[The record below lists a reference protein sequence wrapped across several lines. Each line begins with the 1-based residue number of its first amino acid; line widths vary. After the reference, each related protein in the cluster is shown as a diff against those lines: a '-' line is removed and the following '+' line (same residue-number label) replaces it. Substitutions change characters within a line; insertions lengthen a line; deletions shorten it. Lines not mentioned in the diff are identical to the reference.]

1 MRVLELSERDEAA
14 AYCGKLYARWGAEV
28 IRVEL
33 PDRPAARESLE
44 LYLHGGKR
52 RVALD
57 YRDLAQRGT
66 LDRLAA
72 SCDVLVTDA
81 TAREVDDLGL
91 LDLGGDAGP
100 AVRTSV
106 TPFGLSGPYRDW
118 EATRSTLLALGGYTW
133 LHGDIGRAPLTM
145 PGNYPH
151 YQAGSYAYI
160 ASLAAQLRTRG
171 EDGAPPV
178 RVEVSAMEVLASL
191 HQFTFTMLTNAGLVR
206 SRHGNRWENLA
217 PTSLMPCKDGWWG
230 CNILPNFWTP
240 FTLMIGHPE
249 LADDP
254 RFLNN
259 NDRMEHIDELEEII
273 HDVFKDWSKQ
283 RIFTEGQ
290 ETWRVPVGYA
300 VSLQDTLEDPHL
312 NDREFWRP
320 IEGMTEGAEG
330 LRTTGS
336 PFFYVGQER
345 PTEHAPVASGADTEA
360 VLGELPEG
368 TSNGASAA
376 SLPAPARPLDGVRIL
391 DLTRIWS
398 GPLSTLILGDM
409 GADVVK
415 IEAQLGRGPA
425 VLPPGI
431 GNILGSD
438 APENH
443 WNRQGLFNKLNRN
456 KRSVAIDLKSEQGR
470 AIFLGLVAEAD
481 VVIENF
487 SARTMPGLGL
497 GYEEMKQANDQIIYV
512 AMQAFGQQGPY
523 RDYIGLGPSIE
534 PLIGLTAIMGYSDHE
549 PRVTSKALTDAMGGI
564 AAAVAV
570 VTALD
575 RRERTGEGGLI
586 DLSQHET
593 GVVMIGEQLIERQQ
607 AGIEPSR
614 IGNADRAVAPHGV
627 YRCAGDDDWI
637 TIAATDERQ
646 WQGLAGAAG
655 AGWADD
661 PRFATNEARL
671 KHREALDEAIE
682 AWTVGFEKVALMSEL
697 QAAGVPAG
705 AVYSSPE
712 VMADPHLAARGYWID
727 LDEPDNG
734 VQRYDGSPVHFD
746 GDRGYAQYA
755 PAPTLGGDNEAVL
768 GGLLG
773 MSDGDV
779 AALYED
785 GVIVDRPPG

>member
-28 IRVEL
+28 IRVEP
-33 PDRPAARESLE
+33 PDRPVPRESLE

-52 RVALD
+52 RVTLD
-57 YRDLAQRGT
+57 YRDPAQRAM

-118 EATRSTLLALGGYTW
+118 EATGSTLLALGGYTW
-133 LHGDIGRAPLTM
+133 LHGDAGRAPLTM

-178 RVEVSAMEVLASL
+178 RVEVSTMEALASL
-191 HQFTFTMLTNAGLVR
+191 HQFTFTMLTNAGLIR

-217 PTSLMPCKDGWWG
+217 PTGLMPCKDGWWG
-230 CNILPNFWTP
+230 CNILPNFWRP
-240 FTLMIGHPE
+240 FTLMIGKPE

-254 RFLNN
+254 RFINN
-259 NDRMEHIDELEEII
+259 NDRMEHIDELEQII

-300 VSLQDTLEDPHL
+300 VSLQDTLDDPHL
-312 NDREFWRP
+312 NAREFWRP
-320 IEGMTEGAEG
+320 IEGMSEGGEG
-330 LRTTGS
+330 LRTSGS
-336 PFFYVGQER
+336 PFFYVDQER
-345 PTEHAPVASGADTEA
+345 PTEHAPVAPGTDTAD
-360 VLGELPEG
+360 VLGALPEA
-368 TSNGASAA
+368 TSDGAPAA

-438 APENH
+438 APEKH

-470 AIFLGLVAEAD
+470 AIFLRLVAEAD

-487 SARTMPGLGL
+487 SARAMPGLGL
-497 GYEEMKQANDQIIYV
+497 GYEEMKQANEQIIYV

-534 PLIGLTAIMGYSDHE
+534 PLIGLTAIMGYSDDE
-549 PRVTSKALTDAMGGI
+549 PRVTSKALTDAMGGV
-564 AAAVAV
+564 AAAAAV

-593 GVVMIGEQLIERQQ
+593 GVVMVGEQLIERQQ
-607 AGIEPSR
+607 SGVEPSR

-627 YRCAGDDDWI
+627 YRCAGDAGWI
-637 TIAATDERQ
+637 TIAATDDRQ
-646 WQGLAGAAG
+646 WQGLAIAAG

-661 PRFATNEARL
+661 TRFTTNDARL
-671 KHREALDEAIE
+671 EHREALDQAIE
-682 AWTVGFEKVALMSEL
+682 AWTVGFEKVALMNDL

-712 VMADPHLAARGYWID
+712 VMADPHLAERGYWID

-734 VQRYDGSPVHFD
+734 LQRYDGSPVHFD
-746 GDRGYAQYA
+746 GDRGYAQYV

-773 MSDGDV
+773 MSDRDV
-779 AALYED
+779 AALYEG